1 MASHAETTSLTTQS
15 ETESGKPLG
24 PTMTILQATVQG
36 GRRRGQQKKRWENHI
51 SEWAGLRFCNALRE
65 AEKKKSNG
73 EKGLLCP
80 WYPNDQHDYAIGARC
95 KDLHEK
101 LRVTKPI

>member
-1 MASHAETTSLTTQS
+1 M
-15 ETESGKPLG
+15 
-24 PTMTILQATVQG
+24 
-36 GRRRGQQKKRWENHI
+36 
-51 SEWAGLRFCNALRE
+51 RFCKALRE